1 MDSQAHPLPHGLSWL
16 SPLCSVRFPRDNPFF
31 SPAGVLVDLDRGAV
45 QHQRC
50 FVHQILPNQSCED
63 IFPYPSFCPGT
74 EPAVYALPWTEP
86 LRQIPPWDSGVQ
98 PIQNCVEHFPIT
110 SSGPPSLRFLFWWK
124 QILDPVPLFFAYFM
138 SFHGLYFIISALFTQ
153 AISFKTDSSIRYLF
167 VLALLLTHTPTHT
180 GKNCVETVEGIG
192 RKTARM
198 CARNS

>member
-1 MDSQAHPLPHGLSWL
+1 MDSQAHPLPHGLLWSSL
-16 SPLCSVRFPRDNPFF
+16 LCFVRFPRDNPFF
-31 SPAGVLVDLDRGAV
+31 SPTGVLVDLDRGAV

-153 AISFKTDSSIRYLF
+153 AISFKTDSRACLKI
-167 VLALLLTHTPTHT
+167 
-180 GKNCVETVEGIG
+180 EGMMNFWSEVV
-192 RKTARM
+192 RFQEKTA
-198 CARNS
+198 SQPVEDF